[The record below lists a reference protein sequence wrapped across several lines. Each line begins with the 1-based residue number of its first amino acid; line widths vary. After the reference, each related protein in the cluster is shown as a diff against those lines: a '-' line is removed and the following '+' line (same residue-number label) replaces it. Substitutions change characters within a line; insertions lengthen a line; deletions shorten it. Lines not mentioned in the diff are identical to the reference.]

1 MKNIA
6 LFATALLLGT
16 ASAATITGSQTTPLT
31 LKVNNFCQ
39 LANLNNGGATPKSFD
54 RTNPAINLGT
64 VNAVTNVVVPA
75 KIVAA
80 VDCNLG
86 TAVKVS
92 TPTKVTMKSST
103 NAFDITTDAW
113 DAQHPMTMSFSQAGS
128 FTNDI
133 GYGKYDYHQV
143 TASFHLGG
151 NSTLANRAFS
161 IPGGNY
167 TGDLVVTY
175 SYDE

>member
-1 MKNIA
+1 MKNIT

-16 ASAATITGSQTTPLT
+16 ASAATVPGSQTTPLT
-31 LKVNNFCQ
+31 LKVNNYCQ
-39 LANLNNGGATPKSFD
+39 LANFKNEKTFS
-54 RTNPAINLGT
+54 RTNNPINLGT

-75 KIVAA
+75 TFVAG
-80 VDCNLG
+80 VDCNRS
-86 TAVKVS
+86 TALKVV
-92 TPTKVTMKSST
+92 TPTKVTMKSGT
-103 NAFDITTDAW
+103 NSFDITTDTW

-128 FTNDI
+128 FSPDY
-133 GYGKYDYHQV
+133 GYGKYDYHEV

-151 NSTLANRAFS
+151 SGTLLNRAFS

>member
-16 ASAATITGSQTTPLT
+16 ASAATVTGSQTTPLT

-39 LANLNNGGATPKSFD
+39 LANTGGKVSDSFS
-54 RTNPAINLGT
+54 RTYPTLDLGAI
-64 VNAVTNVVVPA
+64 NAVTNHVVNPV
-75 KIVAA
+75 IVAA

-86 TAVKVS
+86 TALKVT
-92 TPTKVTMKSST
+92 TPTKVTISNGT
-103 NAFDITTDAW
+103 NSFDITTDAW
-113 DAQHPMTMSFSQAGS
+113 DAKHPLTMSFSQAGS

-133 GYGKYDYHQV
+133 GYGKYDYHEV
-143 TASFHLGG
+143 KASFHVGG
-151 NSTLANRAFS
+151 SATLANSAWS

-167 TGDLVVTY
+167 KGNLVVTY